1 MKIELQNTDGY
12 STYAYLEQASHP
24 EGFYSMKITSVWDK
38 AKNPDD
44 EQVRFKMLLNPEAL
58 ENLRKLFK

>member
-12 STYAYLEQASHP
+12 STYAYLEPASHP
-24 EGFYSMKITSVWDK
+24 ENFYTLKITSKWDK
-38 AKNPDD
+38 AKNPVE
-44 EQVRFKMLLNPEAL
+44 EQVRFNMLLNPEAL